1 MRFVDFYEKL
11 KDDQSISSAKEFA
24 KELGV
29 SASLITEIVKKRTN
43 IGVKVIQ
50 NSVLKFNLNSDW
62 LFTGHGEMFRPH
74 DLTPNQTTDAT
85 IDKLIK
91 EVKELS
97 AENALLKDENKRLI
111 KDKSNT
117 RTHAPV
123 VTEP

>member
-1 MRFVDFYEKL
+1 ML
-11 KDDQSISSAKEFA
+11 KDDRSIVQRKSSKN
-24 KELGV
+24 LV
-29 SASLITEIVKKRTN
+29 
-43 IGVKVIQ
+43 
-50 NSVLKFNLNSDW
+50 SVLHYYGNSRSDKYRRQSYE
-62 LFTGHGEMFRPH
+62 LCANSTLILIGFLLVMEKCLDH